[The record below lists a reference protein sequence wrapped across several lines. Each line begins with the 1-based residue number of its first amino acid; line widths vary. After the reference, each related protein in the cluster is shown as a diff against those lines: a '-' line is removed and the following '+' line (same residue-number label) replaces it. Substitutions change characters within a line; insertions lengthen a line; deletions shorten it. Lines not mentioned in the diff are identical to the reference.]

1 MAEAS
6 KDASV
11 STAPKE
17 RGSLKVT
24 IGSNG
29 LQMEMALPQVVLRKL
44 EEMNDKPQAIALS
57 ITEDN
62 KLVVTITSV
71 PEGMLRKD
79 GYGNIA
85 PQEADPQS
93 GPAKGKRSPYGS
105 MPGYG

>member
-11 STAPKE
+11 PTAPKE

-44 EEMNDKPQAIALS
+44 DEMKDKPQAIALS
-57 ITEDN
+57 ITGDN

-71 PEGMLRKD
+71 PEGLLRKD
-79 GYGNIA
+79 SSWVAA
-85 PQEADPQS
+85 PQEAGPQL
-93 GPAKGKRSPYGS
+93 GLANGKRSPYGS